1 MRVQVRVL
9 GAAGAVLVG
18 GGDETDGMLATPP
31 LRLTPDHACFVLEIG
46 EGRLPGARVRLV
58 DGPAGLLVA
67 ERVQQ
72 ADALRDAEDEVEAG
86 DGRELLRL
94 DDALV
99 CQRVDPLDRDPPCP
113 SVPAQLRIG
122 VRVVAAD
129 QPPELALLH
138 EPFELE
144 LTSAATYP
152 DAG

>member
-1 MRVQVRVL
+1 M
-9 GAAGAVLVG
+9 
-18 GGDETDGMLATPP
+18 
-31 LRLTPDHACFVLEIG
+31 
-46 EGRLPGARVRLV
+46 RLV

-99 CQRVDPLDRDPPCP
+99 RQRVDPLDRDPPRP
-113 SVPAQLRIG
+113 SVLAQLRIG
-122 VRVVAAD
+122 VRVVPAD
-129 QPPELALLH
+129 QPPKLALLH